1 MKFDYLIVGS
11 GLSGVML
18 CEALRKRGKSFK
30 VISNKSQQASIVA
43 SGLYNPVVLKRF
55 NKAWDAEKHLP
66 VAMSAYKELEL
77 FLEIKIDYKLPIYR
91 LFSSIEEQNNWIIA
105 SDKISLKP
113 YLISEIKS
121 NINHNI
127 NAPYGYGEVKST
139 GRIDTKLLLESYS
152 NVLNNEKLIS
162 YESFQ
167 YDKLKISK
175 KIVYKGIESKKII
188 FSEGFGVRQNPFFNY
203 LPIDGTKGELI
214 IINAPKLNSEV
225 IIKSS
230 VFIIPIGNNNYLV
243 GSTYAWDDFNNEP
256 TINAKNKLLNKL
268 DKLVLCPYKV
278 VYQRAGIRPTVVDRR
293 PLVGKH
299 KFHEN
304 LYILNGLGSR
314 GVLIAP
320 TLANALINFIED
332 KLPLQKEI
340 NISRFDQ

>member
-30 VISNKSQQASIVA
+30 VISNKSQQASIVS

-113 YLISEIKS
+113 YLISDIKS
-121 NINHNI
+121 NINQNI

-175 KIVYKGIESKKII
+175 KIVYKGIESNKII

-243 GSTYAWDDFNNEP
+243 GSTYAWDDFNNDP

-320 TLANALINFIED
+320 TVANALINFIED

-340 NISRFDQ
+340 NISRFD

>member
-66 VAMSAYKELEL
+66 VAMSAYEELEL
-77 FLEIKIDYKLPIYR
+77 FLGIKIDYKLPIYR
-91 LFSSIEEQNNWIIA
+91 LFSSIAEQNNWIIA
-105 SDKISLKP
+105 SDKIPLKP
-113 YLISEIKS
+113 YLISNIKS
-121 NINHNI
+121 NTNQNI
-127 NAPYGYGEVKST
+127 YAPYGYGEVKNT

-162 YESFQ
+162 HESFE

-175 KIVYKGIESKKII
+175 KIVYKGIESENII

-203 LPIDGTKGELI
+203 LPIEGTKGELI

-230 VFIIPIGNNNYLV
+230 VFIIPIGKNNYLV
-243 GSTYAWDDFNNEP
+243 GSTYAWDDFNNDP

-268 DKLVLCPYKV
+268 DKLVLCPYRV
-278 VYQRAGIRPTVVDRR
+278 VYQRAGIRPTVIDRR
-293 PLVGKH
+293 PLVGQH
-299 KFHEN
+299 KSHEN

-320 TLANALINFIED
+320 TVANALINFIED
-332 KLPLQKEI
+332 ELPLQKEI
-340 NISRFDQ
+340 NISRFD

>member
-113 YLISEIKS
+113 YLISDIKS
-121 NINHNI
+121 NINQNI

-175 KIVYKGIESKKII
+175 KIVYKGIESNKII

-243 GSTYAWDDFNNEP
+243 GSTYAWDDFNNDP

-320 TLANALINFIED
+320 TVANALINFIED

-340 NISRFDQ
+340 NISRFD

>member
-113 YLISEIKS
+113 YLISDIKS
-121 NINHNI
+121 NINQNI

-139 GRIDTKLLLESYS
+139 GRIDTKLLLESYL

-175 KIVYKGIESKKII
+175 KIVYKGIESNKII

-320 TLANALINFIED
+320 TVANALINFIED

-340 NISRFDQ
+340 NISRFD

>member
-18 CEALRKRGKSFK
+18 CEALRKRGKTFK

-66 VAMSAYKELEL
+66 VAMSAYEELEL
-77 FLEIKIDYKLPIYR
+77 FLGIKIDYKLPIYR
-91 LFSSIEEQNNWIIA
+91 LFSSIAEQNNWIIA
-105 SDKISLKP
+105 SDKIPLKP
-113 YLISEIKS
+113 YLISNIKINTNQ
-121 NINHNI
+121 NIY
-127 NAPYGYGEVKST
+127 APYGYGEVKNT

-162 YESFQ
+162 HESFE

-175 KIVYKGIESKKII
+175 KIVYKGIESENII

-203 LPIDGTKGELI
+203 LPIEGTKGELI

-230 VFIIPIGNNNYLV
+230 VFIIPIGKNNYLV
-243 GSTYAWDDFNNEP
+243 GSTYAWDDFNNDP
-256 TINAKNKLLNKL
+256 TLNAKNKLLNKL
-268 DKLVLCPYKV
+268 DKLVLCPYRV
-278 VYQRAGIRPTVVDRR
+278 VYQRAGIRPTVIDRR
-293 PLVGKH
+293 PLVGQH
-299 KFHEN
+299 KSHEN

-320 TLANALINFIED
+320 TVANALINFIED

-340 NISRFDQ
+340 NISRFD

>member
-18 CEALRKRGKSFK
+18 CEVLRKRGKTFK
-30 VISNKSQQASIVA
+30 VISNKSQKASIVA

-66 VAMSAYKELEL
+66 VAMSAYEELEL
-77 FLEIKIDYKLPIYR
+77 FLGIKIDYKLPIYR
-91 LFSSIEEQNNWIIA
+91 LFSSIAEQNNWIIA
-105 SDKISLKP
+105 SDKIPLKP
-113 YLISEIKS
+113 YLISNIKS
-121 NINHNI
+121 NINQNI
-127 NAPYGYGEVKST
+127 YAPYGYGEVKNT

-162 YESFQ
+162 HESFE

-175 KIVYKGIESKKII
+175 KIVYKGIESENII

-203 LPIDGTKGELI
+203 LPIEGTKGELI

-230 VFIIPIGNNNYLV
+230 VFIIPIGKNNYLV
-243 GSTYAWDDFNNEP
+243 GSTYAWDDFNNDP

-278 VYQRAGIRPTVVDRR
+278 VYQRAGIRPTVIDRR
-293 PLVGKH
+293 PLVGQH
-299 KFHEN
+299 KSHEN

-320 TLANALINFIED
+320 TVANALINFIED

-340 NISRFDQ
+340 NISRFD

>member
-18 CEALRKRGKSFK
+18 CEALRKRGKTFK

-66 VAMSAYKELEL
+66 VAMSAYEELEL
-77 FLEIKIDYKLPIYR
+77 FLGIKIDYKLPIYR

-105 SDKISLKP
+105 SDKIPLKP
-113 YLISEIKS
+113 YLISTIKS
-121 NINHNI
+121 NTNQNI
-127 NAPYGYGEVKST
+127 YAPYGYGEVKNT

-162 YESFQ
+162 HESFE

-175 KIVYKGIESKKII
+175 KIVYKGIESENII

-203 LPIDGTKGELI
+203 LPIEGTKGELI

-230 VFIIPIGNNNYLV
+230 VFIIPIGKNDYLV
-243 GSTYAWDDFNNEP
+243 GSTYAWDDFNNDP

-268 DKLVLCPYKV
+268 DKLILCPYKV
-278 VYQRAGIRPTVVDRR
+278 VYHRAGIRPTVIDRR
-293 PLVGKH
+293 PLVGQH
-299 KFHEN
+299 KSHQN

-320 TLANALINFIED
+320 TVANALINLIED

-340 NISRFDQ
+340 NISRFD

>member
-66 VAMSAYKELEL
+66 VAMSAYEELEL
-77 FLEIKIDYKLPIYR
+77 FLGIKIDYKLPIYR

-105 SDKISLKP
+105 SDKIPLKP
-113 YLISEIKS
+113 YLISTIKS
-121 NINHNI
+121 NTNQNI
-127 NAPYGYGEVKST
+127 YAPYGYGEVKNT

-162 YESFQ
+162 HESFE

-175 KIVYKGIESKKII
+175 KIVYKGIESENII

-203 LPIDGTKGELI
+203 LPIEGTKGELI

-230 VFIIPIGNNNYLV
+230 VFIIPIGKNDYLV
-243 GSTYAWDDFNNEP
+243 GSTYAWDDFNNDP

-268 DKLVLCPYKV
+268 DKLILCPYKV
-278 VYQRAGIRPTVVDRR
+278 VYHRAGIRPTVIDRR
-293 PLVGKH
+293 PLVGQH
-299 KFHEN
+299 KSHQN

-320 TLANALINFIED
+320 TVANALINLIED

-340 NISRFDQ
+340 NISRFD

>member
-66 VAMSAYKELEL
+66 VAMSAYEELEL
-77 FLEIKIDYKLPIYR
+77 FLGIKIDYKLPIYR
-91 LFSSIEEQNNWIIA
+91 LFSSIAEQNNWIIA
-105 SDKISLKP
+105 SDKIPLKP
-113 YLISEIKS
+113 YLISNIKN
-121 NINHNI
+121 NINQNI
-127 NAPYGYGEVKST
+127 YAPYGYGEVKNT

-152 NVLNNEKLIS
+152 NLLNNEKLIS
-162 YESFQ
+162 HESFE

-175 KIVYKGIESKKII
+175 KIVYKGIESENII

-203 LPIDGTKGELI
+203 LPIEGTKGELI

-243 GSTYAWDDFNNEP
+243 GSTYAWDDFNNDP

-278 VYQRAGIRPTVVDRR
+278 VYQRAGIRPTVIDRR
-293 PLVGKH
+293 PLVGQH
-299 KFHEN
+299 KSHEN

-320 TLANALINFIED
+320 TVANALINFIED

-340 NISRFDQ
+340 NISRFD

>member
-1 MKFDYLIVGS
+1 
-11 GLSGVML
+11 ML

-113 YLISEIKS
+113 YLISDIKS
-121 NINHNI
+121 NINQNI

-175 KIVYKGIESKKII
+175 KIVYKGIESNKII

-243 GSTYAWDDFNNEP
+243 GSTYAWDDFNNDP

-320 TLANALINFIED
+320 TVANALINLIED

-340 NISRFDQ
+340 NISRFD

>member
-66 VAMSAYKELEL
+66 VAMSAYEELEL
-77 FLEIKIDYKLPIYR
+77 FLGIKIDYKLPIYR

-105 SDKISLKP
+105 SDKIPLKP
-113 YLISEIKS
+113 YLISNIKS
-121 NINHNI
+121 NTNQNI
-127 NAPYGYGEVKST
+127 YAPYGYGEVKNT

-162 YESFQ
+162 HESFE

-175 KIVYKGIESKKII
+175 KIVYKGIESENII

-203 LPIDGTKGELI
+203 LPIEGTKGELI

-230 VFIIPIGNNNYLV
+230 VFIIPIGKNNYLV
-243 GSTYAWDDFNNEP
+243 GSTYAWDDFNNDP

-268 DKLVLCPYKV
+268 DKLVLCPYRV
-278 VYQRAGIRPTVVDRR
+278 VYQRAGIRPTVIDRR
-293 PLVGKH
+293 PLVGQH
-299 KFHEN
+299 KSHEN

-320 TLANALINFIED
+320 TVANALINFIED
-332 KLPLQKEI
+332 ELPLQKEI
-340 NISRFDQ
+340 NISRFD

>member
-113 YLISEIKS
+113 YLISDIKS
-121 NINHNI
+121 NINQNI

-175 KIVYKGIESKKII
+175 KIVYKGIESNKII

-243 GSTYAWDDFNNEP
+243 GSTYAWDDFNNDP

-268 DKLVLCPYKV
+268 DKLILCPYKV

-320 TLANALINFIED
+320 TVANALINFIED

-340 NISRFDQ
+340 NISRFD

>member
-66 VAMSAYKELEL
+66 VAMSAYEELEL
-77 FLEIKIDYKLPIYR
+77 FLGIKIDYKLPIYR

-105 SDKISLKP
+105 SDKIPLKP
-113 YLISEIKS
+113 YLISTIKS
-121 NINHNI
+121 NTNQNI
-127 NAPYGYGEVKST
+127 YAPYGYGEVKNT

-162 YESFQ
+162 HESFE

-175 KIVYKGIESKKII
+175 KIVYKGIESENII

-203 LPIDGTKGELI
+203 LPIEGTKGELI

-230 VFIIPIGNNNYLV
+230 VFIIPIGKNNYLV
-243 GSTYAWDDFNNEP
+243 GSTYAWDDFNNDP

-268 DKLVLCPYKV
+268 DKLILCPYKV
-278 VYQRAGIRPTVVDRR
+278 VYQRAGIRPTVIDRR
-293 PLVGKH
+293 PLVGQH
-299 KFHEN
+299 KSHQN

-320 TLANALINFIED
+320 TVANALINLIED

-340 NISRFDQ
+340 NISRFD

>member
-1 MKFDYLIVGS
+1 MKYDYLIVGS

-18 CEALRKRGKSFK
+18 CEALRKRGKTFK

-66 VAMSAYKELEL
+66 VAMSAYEELEL
-77 FLEIKIDYKLPIYR
+77 FLGIKIDYKLPIYR
-91 LFSSIEEQNNWIIA
+91 LFSSIAEQNNWIIA
-105 SDKISLKP
+105 SDKIPLKP
-113 YLISEIKS
+113 YLISNIKS
-121 NINHNI
+121 NNNQNI
-127 NAPYGYGEVKST
+127 YAPYGYGEVKNT

-152 NVLNNEKLIS
+152 NLLNNEKLIS
-162 YESFQ
+162 HESFE

-175 KIVYKGIESKKII
+175 KIVYKGIESENII

-203 LPIDGTKGELI
+203 LPIEGTKGELI

-230 VFIIPIGNNNYLV
+230 VFIIPIGKNNYLV
-243 GSTYAWDDFNNEP
+243 GSTYAWDDFNNDP

-268 DKLVLCPYKV
+268 DKLILCPYKV
-278 VYQRAGIRPTVVDRR
+278 VYQRAGIRPTVIDRR
-293 PLVGKH
+293 PLVGQH
-299 KFHEN
+299 KSHEN

-320 TLANALINFIED
+320 TVANALINFIED

-340 NISRFDQ
+340 NISRFD

>member
-1 MKFDYLIVGS
+1 
-11 GLSGVML
+11 ML

-66 VAMSAYKELEL
+66 VAMSAYEELEL
-77 FLEIKIDYKLPIYR
+77 FLGIKIDYKLPIYR

-105 SDKISLKP
+105 SDKIPLKP
-113 YLISEIKS
+113 YLISTIKS
-121 NINHNI
+121 NTNQNI
-127 NAPYGYGEVKST
+127 YAPYGYGEVKNT

-162 YESFQ
+162 HESFE

-175 KIVYKGIESKKII
+175 KIVYKGIESENII

-203 LPIDGTKGELI
+203 LPMEGTKGELI

-230 VFIIPIGNNNYLV
+230 VFIIPIGKNDYLV
-243 GSTYAWDDFNNEP
+243 GSTYAWDDFNNDP

-268 DKLVLCPYKV
+268 DKLILCPYKV
-278 VYQRAGIRPTVVDRR
+278 VYHRAGIRPTVIDRR
-293 PLVGKH
+293 PLVGQH
-299 KFHEN
+299 KSHQN

-320 TLANALINFIED
+320 TVANALINLIED

-340 NISRFDQ
+340 NISRFD

>member
-66 VAMSAYKELEL
+66 VAMSAYEELEL
-77 FLEIKIDYKLPIYR
+77 FLGIKIDYKLPIYR
-91 LFSSIEEQNNWIIA
+91 LFSSTEEQNNWIIA
-105 SDKISLKP
+105 SDKIPLKP
-113 YLISEIKS
+113 YLISNIKS
-121 NINHNI
+121 NINQNI
-127 NAPYGYGEVKST
+127 YAPYGYGEVKNT

-162 YESFQ
+162 HESFE
-167 YDKLKISK
+167 YDKLKISNK
-175 KIVYKGIESKKII
+175 LVYKGIESENII

-203 LPIDGTKGELI
+203 LPIEGTKGELI

-230 VFIIPIGNNNYLV
+230 VFIIPIGKNNYLV
-243 GSTYAWDDFNNEP
+243 GSTYAWDDFNNDP

-268 DKLVLCPYKV
+268 DKLILCPYKV
-278 VYQRAGIRPTVVDRR
+278 VYQRAGIRPTVIDRR
-293 PLVGKH
+293 PLVGQH
-299 KFHEN
+299 KSHQN

-320 TLANALINFIED
+320 TVANALINLIED

-340 NISRFDQ
+340 NISRFD

>member
-66 VAMSAYKELEL
+66 IAMSAYEELEL
-77 FLEIKIDYKLPIYR
+77 FLGIKIDYKLPIYR
-91 LFSSIEEQNNWIIA
+91 VFSSIAEQNNWIIA
-105 SDKISLKP
+105 SDKIPLKP
-113 YLISEIKS
+113 YLISDIKS
-121 NINHNI
+121 NINQNI
-127 NAPYGYGEVKST
+127 YAPYGYGEVKNT

-162 YESFQ
+162 HESFE

-175 KIVYKGIESKKII
+175 KIVYKGIESENII

-203 LPIDGTKGELI
+203 LPIEGTKGELI

-243 GSTYAWDDFNNEP
+243 GSTYAWDDFNNDP

-268 DKLVLCPYKV
+268 DKLILCPYKV
-278 VYQRAGIRPTVVDRR
+278 VYQRAGIRPTVIDRR
-293 PLVGKH
+293 PLVGQH
-299 KFHEN
+299 KSHEN

-320 TLANALINFIED
+320 TVANALINFIED

-340 NISRFDQ
+340 NISRFD

>member
-18 CEALRKRGKSFK
+18 CEALRKRGKTFK

-66 VAMSAYKELEL
+66 VAMSAYEELEL
-77 FLEIKIDYKLPIYR
+77 FLGIKIDYKLPIYR

-105 SDKISLKP
+105 SDKIPLKP
-113 YLISEIKS
+113 YLISNIKS
-121 NINHNI
+121 NINQNI
-127 NAPYGYGEVKST
+127 YAPYGYGEVKNT

-162 YESFQ
+162 HESFE
-167 YDKLKISK
+167 YDKLKISNK
-175 KIVYKGIESKKII
+175 LVYKGIESENII

-203 LPIDGTKGELI
+203 LPIEGTKGELI

-243 GSTYAWDDFNNEP
+243 GSTYAWDDFNNDP
-256 TINAKNKLLNKL
+256 TINAKNKLLHKL

-278 VYQRAGIRPTVVDRR
+278 VYQRAGIRPTVIDRR
-293 PLVGKH
+293 PLVGQH
-299 KFHEN
+299 KSHKN

-314 GVLIAP
+314 GVLIGP
-320 TLANALINFIED
+320 TVANALINFIED

-340 NISRFDQ
+340 NISRFD

>member
-18 CEALRKRGKSFK
+18 CEALRKRGKTFK

-66 VAMSAYKELEL
+66 VAMSAYEELEL
-77 FLEIKIDYKLPIYR
+77 FLGIKIDYKLPIYR

-105 SDKISLKP
+105 SDKIPLKP
-113 YLISEIKS
+113 YLISNIKS
-121 NINHNI
+121 NNNQNI
-127 NAPYGYGEVKST
+127 YAPYGYGEVKNT

-162 YESFQ
+162 HESFE

-175 KIVYKGIESKKII
+175 KIVYKGIESENII

-203 LPIDGTKGELI
+203 LPIEGTKGELI

-230 VFIIPIGNNNYLV
+230 VFIIPIGKNNYLV
-243 GSTYAWDDFNNEP
+243 GSTYAWDDFNNDP

-268 DKLVLCPYKV
+268 DKLILCPYKV
-278 VYQRAGIRPTVVDRR
+278 VYQRAGIRPTVIDRR
-293 PLVGKH
+293 PLVGQH
-299 KFHEN
+299 KSHQN

-320 TLANALINFIED
+320 AVANALINLIED

-340 NISRFDQ
+340 NISRFD

>member
-66 VAMSAYKELEL
+66 VAMSAYEELEL
-77 FLEIKIDYKLPIYR
+77 FLGIKIDYKLPIYR

-105 SDKISLKP
+105 SDKIPLKP
-113 YLISEIKS
+113 YLISNIKS
-121 NINHNI
+121 NINQNI
-127 NAPYGYGEVKST
+127 YAPYGYGEVKNT

-162 YESFQ
+162 HESFE

-175 KIVYKGIESKKII
+175 KIVYKGIESENII

-203 LPIDGTKGELI
+203 LPMEGTKGELI

-230 VFIIPIGNNNYLV
+230 VFIIPIGKNDYLV
-243 GSTYAWDDFNNEP
+243 GSTYAWDDFNNDP

-268 DKLVLCPYKV
+268 DKLILCPYKV
-278 VYQRAGIRPTVVDRR
+278 VYHRAGIRPTVIDRR
-293 PLVGKH
+293 PLVGQH
-299 KFHEN
+299 KSHQN

-320 TLANALINFIED
+320 TVANALINLIED

-340 NISRFDQ
+340 NISRFD

>member
-18 CEALRKRGKSFK
+18 CEALRKRGKTFK

-66 VAMSAYKELEL
+66 VAMLAYEELEL
-77 FLEIKIDYKLPIYR
+77 FLGIKIDYKLPIYR

-105 SDKISLKP
+105 SDKIPLKP
-113 YLISEIKS
+113 YLISNIKS
-121 NINHNI
+121 NINQNI
-127 NAPYGYGEVKST
+127 YAPYGYGEVKNT

-162 YESFQ
+162 HESFE
-167 YDKLKISK
+167 YDKLKISNK
-175 KIVYKGIESKKII
+175 LVYKGIESENII

-203 LPIDGTKGELI
+203 LPIEGTKGELI

-230 VFIIPIGNNNYLV
+230 VFIIPIGKNNYLV
-243 GSTYAWDDFNNEP
+243 GSTYAWDDFNNDP

-268 DKLVLCPYKV
+268 DKLILCPYKV
-278 VYQRAGIRPTVVDRR
+278 VYQRAGIRPTVIDRR
-293 PLVGKH
+293 PLVGQH
-299 KFHEN
+299 KSHQN

-320 TLANALINFIED
+320 TVANALINLIED

-340 NISRFDQ
+340 NISRFD

>member
-18 CEALRKRGKSFK
+18 CEALRKRGKTFK

-66 VAMSAYKELEL
+66 VAMSAYEELEL
-77 FLEIKIDYKLPIYR
+77 FLGIKIDYKLPIYR

-113 YLISEIKS
+113 YLISNIKS
-121 NINHNI
+121 NINQNI
-127 NAPYGYGEVKST
+127 YAPYGYGEVKNT

-162 YESFQ
+162 HESFE
-167 YDKLKISK
+167 YDKLKISNK
-175 KIVYKGIESKKII
+175 LVYKAIESENII

-203 LPIDGTKGELI
+203 LPIEGTKGELI

-230 VFIIPIGNNNYLV
+230 VFIIPIGKNNYLV
-243 GSTYAWDDFNNEP
+243 GSTYAWDDFNNDP

-268 DKLVLCPYKV
+268 DKLILCPYKV
-278 VYQRAGIRPTVVDRR
+278 VYQRAGIRPTVIDRR
-293 PLVGKH
+293 PLVGQH
-299 KFHEN
+299 KSHQN

-320 TLANALINFIED
+320 AVANALINLIED

-340 NISRFDQ
+340 NISRFD

>member
-66 VAMSAYKELEL
+66 IAMSAYEELEL
-77 FLEIKIDYKLPIYR
+77 FLGIKIDYKLPIYR
-91 LFSSIEEQNNWIIA
+91 VFSSIAEQNNWIIA
-105 SDKISLKP
+105 SDKIPLKP
-113 YLISEIKS
+113 YLISDIKS
-121 NINHNI
+121 NINQNI
-127 NAPYGYGEVKST
+127 YAPYGYGEVKNT

-162 YESFQ
+162 HESFE

-175 KIVYKGIESKKII
+175 KIVYKGIESENII

-203 LPIDGTKGELI
+203 LPIEGTKGELI

-243 GSTYAWDDFNNEP
+243 GSTYAWDDFNNDP

-278 VYQRAGIRPTVVDRR
+278 VYQRAGIRPTVIDRR
-293 PLVGKH
+293 PLVGQH
-299 KFHEN
+299 KSHEN

-320 TLANALINFIED
+320 TVANALINFIED

-340 NISRFDQ
+340 NISRFD

>member
-113 YLISEIKS
+113 YLISDIKS
-121 NINHNI
+121 NINQNI

-139 GRIDTKLLLESYS
+139 GRIDTKLLLESYL

-175 KIVYKGIESKKII
+175 KIVYKGIESNKII

-243 GSTYAWDDFNNEP
+243 GSTYAWDDFNNDP

-320 TLANALINFIED
+320 TVANALINFIED

-340 NISRFDQ
+340 NISRFD

>member
-18 CEALRKRGKSFK
+18 CEALRKRGKTFK

-66 VAMSAYKELEL
+66 VAMSAYEELEL
-77 FLEIKIDYKLPIYR
+77 FLGIKIDYKLPIYR

-105 SDKISLKP
+105 SDKIPLKP
-113 YLISEIKS
+113 YLISNIKS
-121 NINHNI
+121 NINQNI
-127 NAPYGYGEVKST
+127 YAPYGYGEVKNT

-162 YESFQ
+162 HESFE

-175 KIVYKGIESKKII
+175 KIVYKGIESENII

-203 LPIDGTKGELI
+203 LPIEGTKGELI

-230 VFIIPIGNNNYLV
+230 VFIIPIGKNNYLV
-243 GSTYAWDDFNNEP
+243 GSTYAWDDFNNDP

-268 DKLVLCPYKV
+268 DKLVVCPYKV
-278 VYQRAGIRPTVVDRR
+278 VYQRAGIRPTVIDRR
-293 PLVGKH
+293 PLVGQH
-299 KFHEN
+299 KSHEN

-320 TLANALINFIED
+320 TVANALINFIED

-340 NISRFDQ
+340 NISRFD

>member
-18 CEALRKRGKSFK
+18 CEVLRKRGKTFK

-66 VAMSAYKELEL
+66 IAMSAYEELEL
-77 FLEIKIDYKLPIYR
+77 FLGIKIDYKLPIYR

-105 SDKISLKP
+105 SDKIPLKP
-113 YLISEIKS
+113 YLISNIKS
-121 NINHNI
+121 NSNQNI
-127 NAPYGYGEVKST
+127 YAPYGYGEVKNT

-162 YESFQ
+162 HESFE

-175 KIVYKGIESKKII
+175 KIVYKGIESENII

-203 LPIDGTKGELI
+203 LPIEGTKGELI

-230 VFIIPIGNNNYLV
+230 VFIIPIGKNNYLV
-243 GSTYAWDDFNNEP
+243 GSTYAWDDFNNDP

-278 VYQRAGIRPTVVDRR
+278 VYQRAGIRPTVIDRK
-293 PLVGKH
+293 PLVGQH
-299 KFHEN
+299 KSHEN

-320 TLANALINFIED
+320 TVANALINFIED
-332 KLPLQKEI
+332 RLPLQKEI
-340 NISRFDQ
+340 NISRFD

>member
-77 FLEIKIDYKLPIYR
+77 FLKIKIDYKLPIYR

-113 YLISEIKS
+113 YLISDIKS
-121 NINHNI
+121 NINQNI

-175 KIVYKGIESKKII
+175 KIVYKGIESNKII

-243 GSTYAWDDFNNEP
+243 GSTYAWDDFNNDP

-299 KFHEN
+299 KFYEN

-320 TLANALINFIED
+320 TVANALINFIED

-340 NISRFDQ
+340 NISRFD

>member
-113 YLISEIKS
+113 YLISDIKS
-121 NINHNI
+121 NINQNI

-175 KIVYKGIESKKII
+175 KIVYKGIESNKII

-243 GSTYAWDDFNNEP
+243 GSTYAWDDFNNDP

-268 DKLVLCPYKV
+268 DKLILCPYKV
-278 VYQRAGIRPTVVDRR
+278 VYQRAGIRPTVIDRR
-293 PLVGKH
+293 PLVGQH
-299 KFHEN
+299 KSHQN

-320 TLANALINFIED
+320 TVANALINLIED

-340 NISRFDQ
+340 NISRFD

>member
-11 GLSGVML
+11 GLSSIML

-113 YLISEIKS
+113 YLISDIKS
-121 NINHNI
+121 NINQNI

-175 KIVYKGIESKKII
+175 KIVYKGIESNKII

-243 GSTYAWDDFNNEP
+243 GSTYAWDDFNNDP

-320 TLANALINFIED
+320 TVANALINLIED

-340 NISRFDQ
+340 NISRFD

>member
-18 CEALRKRGKSFK
+18 CEALRKRGKTFK

-77 FLEIKIDYKLPIYR
+77 FLGIKIDYKLPIYR

-105 SDKISLKP
+105 SDKILLKP
-113 YLISEIKS
+113 YLISNIKS
-121 NINHNI
+121 NINQNI
-127 NAPYGYGEVKST
+127 YAPYGFGEVKNT

-152 NVLNNEKLIS
+152 NLLNNEKLIS
-162 YESFQ
+162 HESFE

-175 KIVYKGIESKKII
+175 KIVYKGMEFENII

-203 LPIDGTKGELI
+203 LPIEGTKGELI

-230 VFIIPIGNNNYLV
+230 VFIIPIGKKNYLV
-243 GSTYAWDDFNNEP
+243 GSTYAWDDFNNDP

-293 PLVGKH
+293 PLVGQH
-299 KFHEN
+299 KSHEN

-320 TLANALINFIED
+320 TVANALINFIED

-340 NISRFDQ
+340 NISRFD

>member
-66 VAMSAYKELEL
+66 VAMSAYEELEL
-77 FLEIKIDYKLPIYR
+77 FLGIKIDYKLPIYR

-105 SDKISLKP
+105 SDKIPLKP
-113 YLISEIKS
+113 YLISTIKS
-121 NINHNI
+121 NTNQNI
-127 NAPYGYGEVKST
+127 YAPYGYGEVKNT

-162 YESFQ
+162 HESFE

-175 KIVYKGIESKKII
+175 KIVYKGIESENII

-203 LPIDGTKGELI
+203 LPMEGTKGELI

-230 VFIIPIGNNNYLV
+230 VFIIPIGKNNYLV
-243 GSTYAWDDFNNEP
+243 GSTYAWDDFNNDP

-268 DKLVLCPYKV
+268 DKLILCPYKV
-278 VYQRAGIRPTVVDRR
+278 VYQRAGIRPTVIDRR
-293 PLVGKH
+293 PLVGQH
-299 KFHEN
+299 KSHQN

-320 TLANALINFIED
+320 TVANALINLIED

-340 NISRFDQ
+340 NISRFD

>member
-1 MKFDYLIVGS
+1 MKCDYLIVGS

-30 VISNKSQQASIVA
+30 VISNKSQQASIVS

-77 FLEIKIDYKLPIYR
+77 FLGIKIDYKLPIYR

-113 YLISEIKS
+113 YLISDIKS
-121 NINHNI
+121 NINQNI

-152 NVLNNEKLIS
+152 NLLNNEKLIS
-162 YESFQ
+162 HESFE

-175 KIVYKGIESKKII
+175 KIVYKGIESNKII

-243 GSTYAWDDFNNEP
+243 GSTYAWDDFNNDP
-256 TINAKNKLLNKL
+256 TLNAKNKLLNKL

-278 VYQRAGIRPTVVDRR
+278 IYQRAGIRPTVVDRR
-293 PLVGKH
+293 PLVGQH
-299 KFHEN
+299 KSYEN

-320 TLANALINFIED
+320 TVANALINFIED

-340 NISRFDQ
+340 NISRFD

>member
-113 YLISEIKS
+113 YLISDIKS
-121 NINHNI
+121 NINQNI

-175 KIVYKGIESKKII
+175 KIVYKGIESNKII

-243 GSTYAWDDFNNEP
+243 GSTYAWDDFNNDP
-256 TINAKNKLLNKL
+256 TINAKNKLINKL

-320 TLANALINFIED
+320 TVANALINFIED

-340 NISRFDQ
+340 NISRFD

>member
-18 CEALRKRGKSFK
+18 CEVLRKRGKTFK

-66 VAMSAYKELEL
+66 VAMSAYEELEL
-77 FLEIKIDYKLPIYR
+77 FLGIKIDYKLPIYR
-91 LFSSIEEQNNWIIA
+91 LFSSIAEQNNWIIA
-105 SDKISLKP
+105 SDKIPLKP
-113 YLISEIKS
+113 YLISNIKINTNQ
-121 NINHNI
+121 NIY
-127 NAPYGYGEVKST
+127 APYGYGEVKNT

-162 YESFQ
+162 HESFE

-175 KIVYKGIESKKII
+175 KIVYKGIESENII

-203 LPIDGTKGELI
+203 LPIEGTKGELI

-230 VFIIPIGNNNYLV
+230 VFIIPIGKNNYLV
-243 GSTYAWDDFNNEP
+243 GSTYAWDDFNNDP

-278 VYQRAGIRPTVVDRR
+278 VYQRAGIRPTVIDRR
-293 PLVGKH
+293 PLVGQH
-299 KFHEN
+299 KSHEN

-320 TLANALINFIED
+320 TVANDLINFIED

-340 NISRFDQ
+340 NISRFD

>member
-66 VAMSAYKELEL
+66 VAMSAYEELEL
-77 FLEIKIDYKLPIYR
+77 FLGIKIDYKLPIYR

-105 SDKISLKP
+105 SDKIPLKP
-113 YLISEIKS
+113 YLISNIKS
-121 NINHNI
+121 NINQNI
-127 NAPYGYGEVKST
+127 YAPYGYGEVKNT

-162 YESFQ
+162 HESFE
-167 YDKLKISK
+167 YDKLKISNK
-175 KIVYKGIESKKII
+175 LVYKAIESENII

-203 LPIDGTKGELI
+203 LPIEGTKGELI

-230 VFIIPIGNNNYLV
+230 VFIIPIGKNNYLV
-243 GSTYAWDDFNNEP
+243 GSTYAWDDFNNDP

-268 DKLVLCPYKV
+268 DKLILCPYKV
-278 VYQRAGIRPTVVDRR
+278 VYQRAGIRPTVIDRR
-293 PLVGKH
+293 PLVGQH
-299 KFHEN
+299 KSHQN

-320 TLANALINFIED
+320 AVANALINLIED

-340 NISRFDQ
+340 NISRFD